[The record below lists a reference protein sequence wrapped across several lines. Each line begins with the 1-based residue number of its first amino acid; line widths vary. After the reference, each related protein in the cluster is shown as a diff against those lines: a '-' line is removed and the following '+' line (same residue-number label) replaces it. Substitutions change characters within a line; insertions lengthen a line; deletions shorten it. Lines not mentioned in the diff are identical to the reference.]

1 MNVYDQAHELANAI
15 KSCQEFKDYEDVKK
29 KVAENPELDK
39 MIKDFQGKQFELQT
53 KQMIGETPDA
63 EFMNQ
68 VQEMYQII
76 MKDPLATDY
85 MQAEMRFSL
94 MMNDVYKILGD
105 AMGLAK

>member
-1 MNVYDQAHELANAI
+1 MNVYDKAHELANAI

-29 KVAENPELDK
+29 KVAENPELDA

-53 KQMIGETPDA
+53 KQMIGEDIDPDFLA
-63 EFMNQ
+63 KS
-68 VQEMYQII
+68 QEIYEII
-76 MKDPLATDY
+76 MKDPLATEY
-85 MQAEMRFSL
+85 MQSEMRFSL

>member
-15 KSCQEFKDYEDVKK
+15 KSCQEFKDYEDVKA
-29 KVAENPELDK
+29 KVAANPDLDA
-39 MIKDFQGKQFELQT
+39 MIKDFQSKQFEMQT
-53 KQMIGETPDA
+53 KQMLGEELDA
-63 EFMNQ
+63 EF
-68 VQEMYQII
+68 VGKAQEIYQII
-76 MKDPLATDY
+76 MKDPLATEY

>member
-1 MNVYDQAHELANAI
+1 MNVYDRAHELANAI
-15 KSCQEFKDYEDVKK
+15 KGCQEFKDYEELKA

-39 MIKDFQGKQFELQT
+39 MIKDFQGKQFEMQT
-53 KQMIGETPDA
+53 KQMIGEELDE
-63 EFMNQ
+63 EFMGN
-68 VQEMYQII
+68 VQAMYQII
-76 MKDPLATDY
+76 MKDPLATEY